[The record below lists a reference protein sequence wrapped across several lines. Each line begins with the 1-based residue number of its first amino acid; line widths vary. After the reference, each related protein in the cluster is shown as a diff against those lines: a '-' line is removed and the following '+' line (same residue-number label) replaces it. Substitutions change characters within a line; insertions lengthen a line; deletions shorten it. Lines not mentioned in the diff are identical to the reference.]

1 MSGFKRLSLTSCAIL
16 LSLSTVAYAED
27 IESGYTLTRVD
38 EKGEN
43 TITKFEWNSETNK
56 MEPVYYRVDLA
67 QTEYGSGEGVK
78 YFGWSTNSQ
87 GQREFKELP
96 SPSPDMTTITS
107 RYDNT
112 DLHERINTDQQ
123 GADVTGNFIGNSAY
137 AGGAIDNDGT
147 IGDITGDFVGNSARA
162 GGAIYNY
169 KGAIGDITGDFVGNY
184 ARAGGAID
192 NDGTIGDITGDFV
205 GNYAKSEGE
214 TSSAAGGAIY
224 NYGGTIGS
232 ITGNFVGNYITS
244 EGDKSEVRG
253 GAIYNIFDAGKIGDI
268 TGNFIGNYAKSNG
281 ELAGGGAISNR
292 GNIDNIIGDF
302 IGNKVFAVKDAFG
315 GAIYNHGGYLL
326 YGTIASITGDF
337 IGNEVSAGNNASGGA
352 INNFDDIGDIT
363 GDFIGNEVSA
373 GNNAYGG
380 AIGNGDG
387 EQYYGGGNI
396 GNITGD
402 FIGNYAKAAA
412 ENSKEGEASASGG
425 AIYNDEYG
433 TIGNITGD
441 FIGNYVIAEG
451 ETSIASGGAIF
462 NGQYRYEGTI
472 GDITGDFV
480 GNYAKSEGETSSAA
494 GGAIYNYKGAIGD
507 ITGDFVGNY
516 AKSSGGKRTTAA
528 GGAIAND
535 GTIGDITGDFIGNY
549 AAGEYAYGGAIY
561 NYGTIGQ
568 TTPDGNIMPDSGIV
582 NSSFIN
588 NYASANGENGFAMG
602 GAIMTFTDLNIVAKD
617 GYTSVFS
624 GNYTEV
630 NGERDDNA
638 IYAGYGSTINFEMK
652 NGGKFVMADNI
663 RGEAAPQPAS
673 LDRSLA
679 PASYKVNITGDHIDN
694 TTFYMLN
701 DMYDANL
708 SVGQTTLNTINDSV
722 HTYGL
727 NTFTLTNDIKLAVD
741 VDLANSEMD
750 KYTANNYGQH
760 QGNLTVSG
768 MNLISDSTGEHTEI
782 LFAEQGLK
790 DNVLNGTGELPDK
803 YQTAYTPI
811 YKYNVSYDNRA
822 DGGYFLFDRGGM
834 NGNSSESFNPSVL
847 STPVSNQA
855 GSQAVINETVRFA
868 FQHMDLF
875 SQLPFHQRMAII
887 NNNRYAGVNNGVNN
901 GVNAI
906 SASRYDVRTDKPQYN
921 SEFEMIN
928 KGFWVKP
935 FTSFETI
942 NLNNGPD
949 VDAITYG
956 TLVGFDSNFKELK
969 RGWYNVQ
976 SIYGGYNGSQL
987 SYDGVDTTLNGG
999 VLGLTETFYKG
1010 NFFTAL
1016 TATAGANVGSSKTM
1030 YGNEDFTALL
1040 AGIGSKSGYN
1050 FEFKNGKYILQPI
1063 LFMNYSFVNTFDY
1076 TNAAGVK
1083 IDSDPLHTFQINPQL
1098 KFISNLKNGWQPYA
1112 SVGMVWNVLNSSKVR
1127 ANDVILPKMS
1137 VDPYVEYGVGL
1148 QRNWKDRFTGFAQA
1162 MVRNGGRNGVALT
1175 FGFRWAI
1182 GKGDDL

>member
-1 MSGFKRLSLTSCAIL
+1 MSGFKRLSLAACAVL
-16 LSLSTVAYAED
+16 LSLSSTAGAQD
-27 IESGYTLTRVD
+27 LSSGYTLTRVD

-43 TITKFEWNSETNK
+43 TITKFEWNAVENRLV
-56 MEPVYYRVDLA
+56 PVYYRVDLA
-67 QTEYGSGEGVK
+67 QKEYGSGKDVK
-78 YFGWSTNSQ
+78 YFEWSDDRIFEEVSAPTE
-87 GQREFKELP
+87 GK
-96 SPSPDMTTITS
+96 TTITA
-107 RYDNT
+107 RYDASN
-112 DLHERINTDQQ
+112 LHEPVVSDSYL
-123 GADVTGNFIGNSAY
+123 ADVTGDFVENSAGEEGAAIYNSGFIENITGNFVANKSQFSGGAIYNSGKISEISGNFIDNRAEDSYSAAGGAIFNTNPTPARASEGSEVEYSETSFNISGNFIGNSAVALSEAELPPKPLALY
-137 AGGAIDNDGT
+137 ALSTTGMGGAIANNAS
-147 IGDITGDFVGNSARA
+147 IGN
-162 GGAIYNY
+162 
-169 KGAIGDITGDFVGNY
+169 
-184 ARAGGAID
+184 
-192 NDGTIGDITGDFV
+192 
-205 GNYAKSEGE
+205 
-214 TSSAAGGAIY
+214 
-224 NYGGTIGS
+224 
-232 ITGNFVGNYITS
+232 
-244 EGDKSEVRG
+244 
-253 GAIYNIFDAGKIGDI
+253 I
-268 TGNFIGNYAKSNG
+268 TGNFIGNYASG
-281 ELAGGGAISNR
+281 EYAYGGAISN
-292 GNIDNIIGDF
+292 
-302 IGNKVFAVKDAFG
+302 
-315 GAIYNHGGYLL
+315 
-326 YGTIASITGDF
+326 
-337 IGNEVSAGNNASGGA
+337 
-352 INNFDDIGDIT
+352 
-363 GDFIGNEVSA
+363 
-373 GNNAYGG
+373 
-380 AIGNGDG
+380 DG
-387 EQYYGGGNI
+387 EI
-396 GNITGD
+396 
-402 FIGNYAKAAA
+402 
-412 ENSKEGEASASGG
+412 S
-425 AIYNDEYG
+425 
-433 TIGNITGD
+433 
-441 FIGNYVIAEG
+441 
-451 ETSIASGGAIF
+451 
-462 NGQYRYEGTI
+462 
-472 GDITGDFV
+472 
-480 GNYAKSEGETSSAA
+480 
-494 GGAIYNYKGAIGD
+494 
-507 ITGDFVGNY
+507 
-516 AKSSGGKRTTAA
+516 
-528 GGAIAND
+528 
-535 GTIGDITGDFIGNY
+535 DITGDFIGNY
-549 AAGEYAYGGAIY
+549 AAGSGEYAGAAGGAIA
-561 NYGTIGQ
+561 NSYGEIKNITGNFIGNNVQ
-568 TTPDGNIMPDSGIV
+568 SEGFAAGGAISNNDLIGEFDYDEEKIVSGTGIV
-582 NSSFIN
+582 NSSFYG
-588 NYASANGENGFAMG
+588 NYAKADGEYAMAGG

-663 RGEAAPQPAS
+663 RGEAEPQPVS
-673 LDRSLA
+673 LERITA
-679 PASYKVNITGDHIDN
+679 PESYKVNITGDNIDN
-694 TTFYMLN
+694 TAFYMLN
-701 DMYDANL
+701 DMYDADL
-708 SVGQTTLNTINDSV
+708 TVGQTTLNTVNESI
-722 HTYGL
+722 HTYDV
-727 NTFTLTNDIKLAVD
+727 NNFTLSNNTKMVVD
-741 VDLANSEMD
+741 VDLANETMD
-750 KYTANNYGQH
+750 RFTSNGYGEH
-760 QGNLTVSG
+760 NGDLIVSG
-768 MNLISDSTGEHTEI
+768 MNLLSDSKSDSAEI
-782 LFAEQGLK
+782 YFAEQGLK

-811 YKYNVSYDNRA
+811 YKYNVNYDNRA
-822 DGGYFLFDRGGM
+822 DGGYFVFNRGGL
-834 NGNSSESFNPSVL
+834 NSSDSFNPSVL
-847 STPVSNQA
+847 STPVANQA

-875 SQLPFHQRMAII
+875 SQLPFNQRMAII
-887 NNNRYAGVNNGVNN
+887 NNNRYA
-901 GVNAI
+901 I
-906 SASRYDVRTDKPQYN
+906 SEGTPKYTP
-921 SEFEMIN
+921 ELEMIN

-999 VLGLTETFYKG
+999 VLGITETFYKG

>member
-1 MSGFKRLSLTSCAIL
+1 MSGFKRLSLAACAIL
-16 LSLSTVAYAED
+16 LTLSSTAEAQD
-27 IESGYTLTRVD
+27 LSSGYTLTRVD

-43 TITKFEWNSETNK
+43 TITKFEWNSELNK
-56 MEPVYYRVDLA
+56 MVPVYYRVDLA
-67 QTEYGSGEGVK
+67 QKEYGSGKDVK
-78 YFGWSTNSQ
+78 YFEWSDDRIFEEVSAPTE
-87 GQREFKELP
+87 GK
-96 SPSPDMTTITS
+96 TTITAG
-107 RYDNT
+107 YDASN
-112 DLHERINTDQQ
+112 LHEPVVSNSYL
-123 GADVTGNFIGNSAY
+123 ADVTGDFVENSAGEEGAAIYNSGFIENITGNFVANKSQFSGGAIYNSGKISEISGNFIGNRVEDSYSAAGGAIFNTNPPPARASEGSEVEYSETSFNISGNFIGNSAVALSEAELPPKPLALYNLSTTTGMGGAIANGAYIGNITGSFIGNY
-137 AGGAIDNDGT
+137 ASGEYAEATGGAIDNY
-147 IGDITGDFVGNSARA
+147 S
-162 GGAIYNY
+162 
-169 KGAIGDITGDFVGNY
+169 
-184 ARAGGAID
+184 
-192 NDGTIGDITGDFV
+192 
-205 GNYAKSEGE
+205 GE
-214 TSSAAGGAIY
+214 IK
-224 NYGGTIGS
+224 N
-232 ITGNFVGNYITS
+232 
-244 EGDKSEVRG
+244 
-253 GAIYNIFDAGKIGDI
+253 I
-268 TGNFIGNYAKSNG
+268 TGNFIGNN
-281 ELAGGGAISNR
+281 
-292 GNIDNIIGDF
+292 
-302 IGNKVFAVKDAFG
+302 V
-315 GAIYNHGGYLL
+315 
-326 YGTIASITGDF
+326 
-337 IGNEVSAGNNASGGA
+337 
-352 INNFDDIGDIT
+352 
-363 GDFIGNEVSA
+363 
-373 GNNAYGG
+373 
-380 AIGNGDG
+380 
-387 EQYYGGGNI
+387 Q
-396 GNITGD
+396 
-402 FIGNYAKAAA
+402 
-412 ENSKEGEASASGG
+412 
-425 AIYNDEYG
+425 
-433 TIGNITGD
+433 
-441 FIGNYVIAEG
+441 
-451 ETSIASGGAIF
+451 
-462 NGQYRYEGTI
+462 
-472 GDITGDFV
+472 
-480 GNYAKSEGETSSAA
+480 SEGFAA
-494 GGAIYNYKGAIGD
+494 
-507 ITGDFVGNY
+507 
-516 AKSSGGKRTTAA
+516 
-528 GGAIAND
+528 
-535 GTIGDITGDFIGNY
+535 
-549 AAGEYAYGGAIY
+549 
-561 NYGTIGQ
+561 
-568 TTPDGNIMPDSGIV
+568 
-582 NSSFIN
+582 
-588 NYASANGENGFAMG
+588 G

-663 RGEAAPQPAS
+663 RGVTINPNAAS
-673 LDRSLA
+673 LQDRFLPSE
-679 PASYKVNITGDHIDN
+679 YNVNITGDNIDN

-701 DMYDANL
+701 DMYDADL
-708 SVGQTTLNTINDSV
+708 TVGQTTLNTVNDSI
-722 HTYGL
+722 HTYDV
-727 NTFTLTNDIKLAVD
+727 NNFTLSNNTKMVVD
-741 VDLANSEMD
+741 VDLANETMD
-750 KYTANNYGQH
+750 RFTSNGYGEH
-760 QGNLTVSG
+760 NGDLIVSG
-768 MNLISDSTGEHTEI
+768 MNLLSDSKSDSAEI
-782 LFAEQGLK
+782 YFAEQGLK

-811 YKYNVSYDNRA
+811 YKYNVNYDNRD
-822 DGGYFLFDRGGM
+822 DGGYFVFNRGGQ
-834 NGNSSESFNPSVL
+834 NSSDSFNPSVL
-847 STPVSNQA
+847 STPVANQA

-875 SQLPFHQRMAII
+875 SQLPFNQRMAII
-887 NNNRYAGVNNGVNN
+887 NNNRYAGVNNGVN
-901 GVNAI
+901 AI
-906 SASRYDVRTDKPQYN
+906 SASRYDVRTDTPQYN

-1040 AGIGSKSGYN
+1040 AGIGSKSGYT

-1098 KFISNLKNGWQPYA
+1098 KFVTNLKNGWQPYA

>member
-1 MSGFKRLSLTSCAIL
+1 MQGSDKKSVKTPSIIVGGGAKTLSMSGFKRLSLAACAIL
-16 LSLSTVAYAED
+16 LTLSSTAEAQD
-27 IESGYTLTRVD
+27 LSSGYTLTRVD

-43 TITKFEWNSETNK
+43 TITKFEWNSELNK
-56 MEPVYYRVDLA
+56 MVPVYYRVDLV
-67 QTEYGSGEGVK
+67 QKEYGSGKDVK
-78 YFGWSTNSQ
+78 YFEWSDDRIFEEISVPTE
-87 GQREFKELP
+87 GK
-96 SPSPDMTTITS
+96 TTITAG
-107 RYDNT
+107 YDASNLQEPLVGSSYIE
-112 DLHERINTDQQ
+112 DVNGDFVENDDVMG
-123 GADVTGNFIGNSAY
+123 GAIYNIDFIKNIKGNFIANSASLGGAIFNGGKFSEISGNFIGNSARD
-137 AGGAIDNDGT
+137 AHN
-147 IGDITGDFVGNSARA
+147 
-162 GGAIYNY
+162 
-169 KGAIGDITGDFVGNY
+169 
-184 ARAGGAID
+184 
-192 NDGTIGDITGDFV
+192 
-205 GNYAKSEGE
+205 
-214 TSSAAGGAIY
+214 AAGGAIY
-224 NYGGTIGS
+224 NRVTPNPESVLESSEAEYSEAAFNIS
-232 ITGNFVGNYITS
+232 GNFIGNSAVALSGADPVSLALYALSTT
-244 EGDKSEVRG
+244 GMG
-253 GAIYNIFDAGKIGDI
+253 GAIANNASIGNI
-268 TGNFIGNYAKSNG
+268 TGNFIGNYASG
-281 ELAGGGAISNR
+281 EYAYGGAISNR
-292 GNIDNIIGDF
+292 GNIDNI
-302 IGNKVFAVKDAFG
+302 
-315 GAIYNHGGYLL
+315 
-326 YGTIASITGDF
+326 
-337 IGNEVSAGNNASGGA
+337 
-352 INNFDDIGDIT
+352 
-363 GDFIGNEVSA
+363 
-373 GNNAYGG
+373 
-380 AIGNGDG
+380 
-387 EQYYGGGNI
+387 
-396 GNITGD
+396 TGD
-402 FIGNYAKAAA
+402 FIGNYAVGSGEYA
-412 ENSKEGEASASGG
+412 E
-425 AIYNDEYG
+425 
-433 TIGNITGD
+433 
-441 FIGNYVIAEG
+441 
-451 ETSIASGGAIF
+451 
-462 NGQYRYEGTI
+462 
-472 GDITGDFV
+472 
-480 GNYAKSEGETSSAA
+480 
-494 GGAIYNYKGAIGD
+494 
-507 ITGDFVGNY
+507 
-516 AKSSGGKRTTAA
+516 AA
-528 GGAIAND
+528 GGAIANSY
-535 GTIGDITGDFIGNY
+535 GEIKNITGNFIGNNVQSEGL
-549 AAGEYAYGGAIY
+549 AVGGAISNEDLIGEWDY
-561 NYGTIGQ
+561 DEGKLVSGT
-568 TTPDGNIMPDSGIV
+568 GIV
-582 NSSFIN
+582 NSSFYG
-588 NYASANGENGFAMG
+588 NYAKADGENALAAG

-663 RGEAAPQPAS
+663 RGDAAPQDAS
-673 LDRSLA
+673 LERITVLE
-679 PASYKVNITGDHIDN
+679 SYKVNITGDNIDN
-694 TTFYMLN
+694 TAFYMLS
-701 DMYDANL
+701 DMYDADL
-708 SVGQTTLNTINDSV
+708 TVGQTTLNTVNDSI
-722 HTYGL
+722 HTYDV
-727 NTFTLTNDIKLAVD
+727 NNFTLSNNTKMVVD
-741 VDLANSEMD
+741 VDLANETMD
-750 KYTANNYGQH
+750 RFTSNGYGEH
-760 QGNLTVSG
+760 NGDLIVSG
-768 MNLISDSTGEHTEI
+768 MNLLSDSKSDSAEI
-782 LFAEQGLK
+782 YFAEQGLK

-811 YKYNVSYDNRA
+811 YKYNVNYDNRA
-822 DGGYFLFDRGGM
+822 DGGYFVFNRGGL
-834 NGNSSESFNPSVL
+834 NSSDSFNPSVL
-847 STPVSNQA
+847 STPVANQA

-875 SQLPFHQRMAII
+875 SQLPFNQRMAII
-887 NNNRYAGVNNGVNN
+887 NNNRYA
-901 GVNAI
+901 I
-906 SASRYDVRTDKPQYN
+906 SEGTPKYTP
-921 SEFEMIN
+921 ELEMIN

-999 VLGLTETFYKG
+999 VLGITETFYKG

>member
-1 MSGFKRLSLTSCAIL
+1 MQGSDKKSVKTPSIIVGGGAKTLSMSGFKRLSLAACAIL
-16 LSLSTVAYAED
+16 LTLSSTAEAQD
-27 IESGYTLTRVD
+27 LSSGYTLTRVD

-43 TITKFEWNSETNK
+43 TITKFEWNSELNK
-56 MEPVYYRVDLA
+56 MVPVYYRVDLV
-67 QTEYGSGEGVK
+67 QKEYGSGKDVK
-78 YFGWSTNSQ
+78 YFEWSDDRIFEEISVPTE
-87 GQREFKELP
+87 GK
-96 SPSPDMTTITS
+96 TTITAG
-107 RYDNT
+107 YDASNLQEPLVGSSYIE
-112 DLHERINTDQQ
+112 DVNGDFVENDDVMG
-123 GADVTGNFIGNSAY
+123 GAIYNIDFIKNIKGNFIANSASLGGAIFNGGKFSEISGNFIGNSARD
-137 AGGAIDNDGT
+137 AHN
-147 IGDITGDFVGNSARA
+147 
-162 GGAIYNY
+162 
-169 KGAIGDITGDFVGNY
+169 
-184 ARAGGAID
+184 
-192 NDGTIGDITGDFV
+192 
-205 GNYAKSEGE
+205 
-214 TSSAAGGAIY
+214 AAGGAIY
-224 NYGGTIGS
+224 NRVTPNPESVLESSEAEYSEAAFNIS
-232 ITGNFVGNYITS
+232 GNFIGNSAVALSGADPVSLALYALSTT
-244 EGDKSEVRG
+244 GMG
-253 GAIYNIFDAGKIGDI
+253 GAIANNASIGNI
-268 TGNFIGNYAKSNG
+268 TGNFIGNYASG
-281 ELAGGGAISNR
+281 EYAYGGAISNR
-292 GNIDNIIGDF
+292 GNIDNI
-302 IGNKVFAVKDAFG
+302 
-315 GAIYNHGGYLL
+315 
-326 YGTIASITGDF
+326 
-337 IGNEVSAGNNASGGA
+337 
-352 INNFDDIGDIT
+352 
-363 GDFIGNEVSA
+363 
-373 GNNAYGG
+373 
-380 AIGNGDG
+380 
-387 EQYYGGGNI
+387 
-396 GNITGD
+396 TGD
-402 FIGNYAKAAA
+402 FIGNYAVGSGEYA
-412 ENSKEGEASASGG
+412 E
-425 AIYNDEYG
+425 
-433 TIGNITGD
+433 
-441 FIGNYVIAEG
+441 
-451 ETSIASGGAIF
+451 
-462 NGQYRYEGTI
+462 
-472 GDITGDFV
+472 
-480 GNYAKSEGETSSAA
+480 
-494 GGAIYNYKGAIGD
+494 
-507 ITGDFVGNY
+507 
-516 AKSSGGKRTTAA
+516 AA
-528 GGAIAND
+528 GGAIANSY
-535 GTIGDITGDFIGNY
+535 GEIKNITGNFIGNNVQSEGL
-549 AAGEYAYGGAIY
+549 AVGGAISNEDLIGEWY
-561 NYGTIGQ
+561 YDEGKLVSGT
-568 TTPDGNIMPDSGIV
+568 GIV
-582 NSSFIN
+582 NSSFYG
-588 NYASANGENGFAMG
+588 NYAKADGENALAAG

-663 RGEAAPQPAS
+663 RGDAAPQDAS
-673 LDRSLA
+673 LERITVLE
-679 PASYKVNITGDHIDN
+679 SYKVNITGDNIDN
-694 TTFYMLN
+694 TAFYMLN
-701 DMYDANL
+701 DMYDADL
-708 SVGQTTLNTINDSV
+708 TVGQTTLNTVNDSI
-722 HTYGL
+722 HTYDV
-727 NTFTLTNDIKLAVD
+727 NNFTLSNNTKMVVD
-741 VDLANSEMD
+741 VDLANETMD
-750 KYTANNYGQH
+750 RFTSNGYGEH
-760 QGNLTVSG
+760 NGDLIVSG
-768 MNLISDSTGEHTEI
+768 MNLLSDSKSDSAEI
-782 LFAEQGLK
+782 YFAEQGLK

-811 YKYNVSYDNRA
+811 YKYNVNYDNRA
-822 DGGYFLFDRGGM
+822 DGGYFVFNRGGL
-834 NGNSSESFNPSVL
+834 NSSDSFNPSVL
-847 STPVSNQA
+847 STPVANQA

-875 SQLPFHQRMAII
+875 SQLPFNQRMAII
-887 NNNRYAGVNNGVNN
+887 NNNRYA
-901 GVNAI
+901 I
-906 SASRYDVRTDKPQYN
+906 SEGTPKYTP
-921 SEFEMIN
+921 ELEMIN

-999 VLGLTETFYKG
+999 VLGITETFYKG

>member
-1 MSGFKRLSLTSCAIL
+1 M
-16 LSLSTVAYAED
+16 
-27 IESGYTLTRVD
+27 ESAYTLTRVD
-38 EKGEN
+38 SKGEN
-43 TITKFEWNSETNK
+43 TITKFEWNSELNR

-67 QTEYGSGEGVK
+67 QKEYGSGSDVK
-78 YFGWSTNSQ
+78 YFEWADYGAFEEIFNPTE
-87 GQREFKELP
+87 GK
-96 SPSPDMTTITS
+96 TTITA
-107 RYDNT
+107 RYDASNLQEPLVGSSYIE
-112 DLHERINTDQQ
+112 DVNGDFVENDDVMG
-123 GADVTGNFIGNSAY
+123 GAIYNIDFIKNIKGNFIANSASLGGAIFNGGKFSEISGNFIGNSARD
-137 AGGAIDNDGT
+137 AHN
-147 IGDITGDFVGNSARA
+147 
-162 GGAIYNY
+162 
-169 KGAIGDITGDFVGNY
+169 
-184 ARAGGAID
+184 
-192 NDGTIGDITGDFV
+192 
-205 GNYAKSEGE
+205 
-214 TSSAAGGAIY
+214 AAGGAIY
-224 NYGGTIGS
+224 NRVTPNPESVLESSEAEYSEAAFNIS
-232 ITGNFVGNYITS
+232 GNFIGNSAVALS
-244 EGDKSEVRG
+244 EAELPPKPLALYALSTTGMG
-253 GAIYNIFDAGKIGDI
+253 GAIANNASIGNI
-268 TGNFIGNYAKSNG
+268 TGNFIGNYASG
-281 ELAGGGAISNR
+281 EYAYGGAISN
-292 GNIDNIIGDF
+292 
-302 IGNKVFAVKDAFG
+302 
-315 GAIYNHGGYLL
+315 
-326 YGTIASITGDF
+326 
-337 IGNEVSAGNNASGGA
+337 
-352 INNFDDIGDIT
+352 
-363 GDFIGNEVSA
+363 
-373 GNNAYGG
+373 
-380 AIGNGDG
+380 DG
-387 EQYYGGGNI
+387 EI
-396 GNITGD
+396 
-402 FIGNYAKAAA
+402 
-412 ENSKEGEASASGG
+412 S
-425 AIYNDEYG
+425 
-433 TIGNITGD
+433 
-441 FIGNYVIAEG
+441 
-451 ETSIASGGAIF
+451 
-462 NGQYRYEGTI
+462 
-472 GDITGDFV
+472 
-480 GNYAKSEGETSSAA
+480 
-494 GGAIYNYKGAIGD
+494 
-507 ITGDFVGNY
+507 
-516 AKSSGGKRTTAA
+516 
-528 GGAIAND
+528 
-535 GTIGDITGDFIGNY
+535 DITGDFIGNY
-549 AAGEYAYGGAIY
+549 AAGSGEYAGAAGGAIA
-561 NYGTIGQ
+561 NSYGEIKNITGNFIGNNVQ
-568 TTPDGNIMPDSGIV
+568 SEGFAAGGAISNNDLIGEFDYDEEKIVSGTGIV
-582 NSSFIN
+582 NSSFYG
-588 NYASANGENGFAMG
+588 NYAKADGEYAMAGG

-663 RGEAAPQPAS
+663 RGEAEPQPVS
-673 LDRSLA
+673 LERITA
-679 PASYKVNITGDHIDN
+679 PESYKVNITGDNIDN
-694 TTFYMLN
+694 TAFYMLN
-701 DMYDANL
+701 DMYDADL
-708 SVGQTTLNTINDSV
+708 TVGQTTLNTVNDSI
-722 HTYGL
+722 HTYDV
-727 NTFTLTNDIKLAVD
+727 NNFTLSNNTKMVVD
-741 VDLANSEMD
+741 VDLANETMD
-750 KYTANNYGQH
+750 RFTSNGYGEH
-760 QGNLTVSG
+760 NGDLIVSG
-768 MNLISDSTGEHTEI
+768 MNLLSDSKSDSAEI
-782 LFAEQGLK
+782 FFAEEGLK

-811 YKYNVSYDNRA
+811 YKYNVNYDNRA
-822 DGGYFLFDRGGM
+822 DGGYFVFNRGGL
-834 NGNSSESFNPSVL
+834 NSSDSFNPSVL
-847 STPVSNQA
+847 STPVANQA

-875 SQLPFHQRMAII
+875 SQLPFNQRMAII
-887 NNNRYAGVNNGVNN
+887 NNNRYA
-901 GVNAI
+901 I
-906 SASRYDVRTDKPQYN
+906 SEGTPKYTP
-921 SEFEMIN
+921 ELEMIN

-999 VLGLTETFYKG
+999 VLGITETFYKG

>member
-1 MSGFKRLSLTSCAIL
+1 MQGSDKKSVKTPSIIVGGGGAKTLSMSGFKRLSLAACAIL
-16 LSLSTVAYAED
+16 LTLSSTAEAQD
-27 IESGYTLTRVD
+27 LSSGYTLTRVD

-43 TITKFEWNSETNK
+43 TITKFEWNSELNK
-56 MEPVYYRVDLA
+56 MVPVYYRVDLV
-67 QTEYGSGEGVK
+67 QKEYGSGKDVK
-78 YFGWSTNSQ
+78 YFEWSDDRIFEEISVPTE
-87 GQREFKELP
+87 GK
-96 SPSPDMTTITS
+96 TTITAG
-107 RYDNT
+107 YDASNLQEPLVGSSYIE
-112 DLHERINTDQQ
+112 DVNGDFVENDDVMG
-123 GADVTGNFIGNSAY
+123 GAIYNIDFIKNIKGNFIANSASLGGAIFNGGKFSEISGNFIGNSARD
-137 AGGAIDNDGT
+137 AHN
-147 IGDITGDFVGNSARA
+147 
-162 GGAIYNY
+162 
-169 KGAIGDITGDFVGNY
+169 
-184 ARAGGAID
+184 
-192 NDGTIGDITGDFV
+192 
-205 GNYAKSEGE
+205 
-214 TSSAAGGAIY
+214 AAGGAIY
-224 NYGGTIGS
+224 NRVTPNPESVLESSEAEYSEAAFNIS
-232 ITGNFVGNYITS
+232 GNFIGNSAVALSGADPVSLALYALSTT
-244 EGDKSEVRG
+244 GMG
-253 GAIYNIFDAGKIGDI
+253 GAIANNASIGNI
-268 TGNFIGNYAKSNG
+268 TGNFIGNYASG
-281 ELAGGGAISNR
+281 EYAYGGAISNR
-292 GNIDNIIGDF
+292 GNIDNI
-302 IGNKVFAVKDAFG
+302 
-315 GAIYNHGGYLL
+315 
-326 YGTIASITGDF
+326 
-337 IGNEVSAGNNASGGA
+337 
-352 INNFDDIGDIT
+352 
-363 GDFIGNEVSA
+363 
-373 GNNAYGG
+373 
-380 AIGNGDG
+380 
-387 EQYYGGGNI
+387 
-396 GNITGD
+396 TGD
-402 FIGNYAKAAA
+402 FIGNYAVGSGEYA
-412 ENSKEGEASASGG
+412 E
-425 AIYNDEYG
+425 
-433 TIGNITGD
+433 
-441 FIGNYVIAEG
+441 
-451 ETSIASGGAIF
+451 
-462 NGQYRYEGTI
+462 
-472 GDITGDFV
+472 
-480 GNYAKSEGETSSAA
+480 
-494 GGAIYNYKGAIGD
+494 
-507 ITGDFVGNY
+507 
-516 AKSSGGKRTTAA
+516 AA
-528 GGAIAND
+528 GGAIANSY
-535 GTIGDITGDFIGNY
+535 GEIKNITGNFIGNNVQSEGL
-549 AAGEYAYGGAIY
+549 AVGGAISNEDLIGEWDY
-561 NYGTIGQ
+561 DEGKLVSGT
-568 TTPDGNIMPDSGIV
+568 GIV
-582 NSSFIN
+582 NSSFYG
-588 NYASANGENGFAMG
+588 NYAKADGENALAAG

-663 RGEAAPQPAS
+663 RGDAAPQDAS
-673 LDRSLA
+673 LERITVLE
-679 PASYKVNITGDHIDN
+679 SYKVNITGDNIDN
-694 TTFYMLN
+694 TAFYMLN
-701 DMYDANL
+701 DMYDADL
-708 SVGQTTLNTINDSV
+708 TVGQTTLNTVNDSI
-722 HTYGL
+722 HTYDV
-727 NTFTLTNDIKLAVD
+727 NNFTLSNNTKMVVD
-741 VDLANSEMD
+741 VDLANETMD
-750 KYTANNYGQH
+750 RFTSNGYGEH
-760 QGNLTVSG
+760 NGDLIVSG
-768 MNLISDSTGEHTEI
+768 MNLLSDSKSDSAEI
-782 LFAEQGLK
+782 YFAEQGLK

-811 YKYNVSYDNRA
+811 YKYNVNYDNRA
-822 DGGYFLFDRGGM
+822 DGGYFVFNRGGL
-834 NGNSSESFNPSVL
+834 NSSDSFNPSVL
-847 STPVSNQA
+847 STPVANQA

-875 SQLPFHQRMAII
+875 SQLPFNQRMAII
-887 NNNRYAGVNNGVNN
+887 NNNRYA
-901 GVNAI
+901 I
-906 SASRYDVRTDKPQYN
+906 SEGSPKYTP
-921 SEFEMIN
+921 ELEMIN

-999 VLGLTETFYKG
+999 VLGITETFYKG

>member
-1 MSGFKRLSLTSCAIL
+1 MSGFKRLSLAACAIL
-16 LSLSTVAYAED
+16 LTLSSTAEAQD
-27 IESGYTLTRVD
+27 LSSGYTLTRVD

-43 TITKFEWNSETNK
+43 TITKFEWNSELNK
-56 MEPVYYRVDLA
+56 MVPVYYRVDLA
-67 QTEYGSGEGVK
+67 QKEYGSGKDVK
-78 YFGWSTNSQ
+78 YFEWSDDRIFEEVSAPTE
-87 GQREFKELP
+87 GK
-96 SPSPDMTTITS
+96 TTITAG
-107 RYDNT
+107 YDASN
-112 DLHERINTDQQ
+112 LHEPVVSNSYL
-123 GADVTGNFIGNSAY
+123 ADVTGDFVENSAGEEGAAIYNSGFIENITGNFVANKSQFSGGAIYNSGKISEISGNFIGNRVEDSYSAAGGAIFNTNPPPARASEGSEVEYSETSFNISGNFIGNSAVALSEAELPPKPLALYNLSTTTGMGGAIVNGAYIGNITGSFIGNY
-137 AGGAIDNDGT
+137 ASGEYAEATGGAIDNY
-147 IGDITGDFVGNSARA
+147 S
-162 GGAIYNY
+162 
-169 KGAIGDITGDFVGNY
+169 
-184 ARAGGAID
+184 
-192 NDGTIGDITGDFV
+192 
-205 GNYAKSEGE
+205 GE
-214 TSSAAGGAIY
+214 IK
-224 NYGGTIGS
+224 N
-232 ITGNFVGNYITS
+232 
-244 EGDKSEVRG
+244 
-253 GAIYNIFDAGKIGDI
+253 I
-268 TGNFIGNYAKSNG
+268 TGNFIGNN
-281 ELAGGGAISNR
+281 
-292 GNIDNIIGDF
+292 
-302 IGNKVFAVKDAFG
+302 V
-315 GAIYNHGGYLL
+315 
-326 YGTIASITGDF
+326 
-337 IGNEVSAGNNASGGA
+337 
-352 INNFDDIGDIT
+352 
-363 GDFIGNEVSA
+363 
-373 GNNAYGG
+373 
-380 AIGNGDG
+380 
-387 EQYYGGGNI
+387 Q
-396 GNITGD
+396 
-402 FIGNYAKAAA
+402 
-412 ENSKEGEASASGG
+412 
-425 AIYNDEYG
+425 
-433 TIGNITGD
+433 
-441 FIGNYVIAEG
+441 
-451 ETSIASGGAIF
+451 
-462 NGQYRYEGTI
+462 
-472 GDITGDFV
+472 
-480 GNYAKSEGETSSAA
+480 SEGFAA
-494 GGAIYNYKGAIGD
+494 
-507 ITGDFVGNY
+507 
-516 AKSSGGKRTTAA
+516 
-528 GGAIAND
+528 
-535 GTIGDITGDFIGNY
+535 
-549 AAGEYAYGGAIY
+549 
-561 NYGTIGQ
+561 
-568 TTPDGNIMPDSGIV
+568 
-582 NSSFIN
+582 
-588 NYASANGENGFAMG
+588 G

-663 RGEAAPQPAS
+663 RGVTINPNAAS
-673 LDRSLA
+673 LQDRFLPSE
-679 PASYKVNITGDHIDN
+679 YNVNITGDNIDN

-701 DMYDANL
+701 DMYDADL
-708 SVGQTTLNTINDSV
+708 TVGQTTLNTVNDSI
-722 HTYGL
+722 HTYDV
-727 NTFTLTNDIKLAVD
+727 NNFTLSNNTKMVVD
-741 VDLANSEMD
+741 VDLANETMD
-750 KYTANNYGQH
+750 RFTSNGYGEH
-760 QGNLTVSG
+760 NGDLIVSG
-768 MNLISDSTGEHTEI
+768 MNLLSDSKSDSAEI
-782 LFAEQGLK
+782 YFAEQGLK

-811 YKYNVSYDNRA
+811 YKYNVNYDNRD
-822 DGGYFLFDRGGM
+822 DGGYFVFNRGGQ
-834 NGNSSESFNPSVL
+834 NSSDSFNPSVL
-847 STPVSNQA
+847 STPVANQA

-875 SQLPFHQRMAII
+875 SQLPFNQRMAII
-887 NNNRYAGVNNGVNN
+887 NNNRYAGVNNGVN
-901 GVNAI
+901 AI
-906 SASRYDVRTDKPQYN
+906 SASRYDVRTDTPQYN

-1040 AGIGSKSGYN
+1040 AGIGSKSGYT

-1098 KFISNLKNGWQPYA
+1098 KFVTNLKNGWQPYA

>member
-1 MSGFKRLSLTSCAIL
+1 MSGFKRLSLAACAIL
-16 LSLSTVAYAED
+16 LTLSSTAEAQD
-27 IESGYTLTRVD
+27 LSSGYTLTRVD

-43 TITKFEWNSETNK
+43 TITKFEWNSELNK
-56 MEPVYYRVDLA
+56 MVPVYYRVDLA
-67 QTEYGSGEGVK
+67 QKEYGSGSDVK
-78 YFGWSTNSQ
+78 YFEWADYGAFEEIFNPTE
-87 GQREFKELP
+87 GK
-96 SPSPDMTTITS
+96 TTITA
-107 RYDNT
+107 RYDASNLQEPLVGSSYIEDVNGDFVENDDVMGGAIYNIDFIKNIKGNFIANSASLGGAIFNGGKFSEISGNFIDNRAEDSYSAAGGAIFNT
-112 DLHERINTDQQ
+112 NPTPARASEGSEVEYSETSFNIS
-123 GADVTGNFIGNSAY
+123 GNFIGNSAVALSEAELPPKPLALY
-137 AGGAIDNDGT
+137 ALSTTGMGGAIANNAS
-147 IGDITGDFVGNSARA
+147 IGN
-162 GGAIYNY
+162 
-169 KGAIGDITGDFVGNY
+169 
-184 ARAGGAID
+184 
-192 NDGTIGDITGDFV
+192 
-205 GNYAKSEGE
+205 
-214 TSSAAGGAIY
+214 
-224 NYGGTIGS
+224 
-232 ITGNFVGNYITS
+232 
-244 EGDKSEVRG
+244 
-253 GAIYNIFDAGKIGDI
+253 I
-268 TGNFIGNYAKSNG
+268 TGNFIGNYASG
-281 ELAGGGAISNR
+281 EYAYGGAISN
-292 GNIDNIIGDF
+292 
-302 IGNKVFAVKDAFG
+302 
-315 GAIYNHGGYLL
+315 
-326 YGTIASITGDF
+326 S
-337 IGNEVSAGNNASGGA
+337 
-352 INNFDDIGDIT
+352 
-363 GDFIGNEVSA
+363 
-373 GNNAYGG
+373 
-380 AIGNGDG
+380 
-387 EQYYGGGNI
+387 
-396 GNITGD
+396 
-402 FIGNYAKAAA
+402 
-412 ENSKEGEASASGG
+412 
-425 AIYNDEYG
+425 
-433 TIGNITGD
+433 
-441 FIGNYVIAEG
+441 
-451 ETSIASGGAIF
+451 
-462 NGQYRYEGTI
+462 
-472 GDITGDFV
+472 
-480 GNYAKSEGETSSAA
+480 
-494 GGAIYNYKGAIGD
+494 
-507 ITGDFVGNY
+507 
-516 AKSSGGKRTTAA
+516 
-528 GGAIAND
+528 D

-549 AAGEYAYGGAIY
+549 AAGSGEYAEAYGGAIANAYGEIKNITGNFIGNNVQSEGFAVGGAIY
-561 NYGTIGQ
+561 NEDLIGEWDYDEEKLVSGT
-568 TTPDGNIMPDSGIV
+568 GIV
-582 NSSFIN
+582 NSSFYG
-588 NYASANGENGFAMG
+588 NYAKADGEYAFAAG
-602 GAIMTFTDLNIVAKD
+602 GAIMTLTDLNIVAKD

-663 RGEAAPQPAS
+663 RGEAEPQPAS
-673 LDRSLA
+673 LESIMA
-679 PASYKVNITGDHIDN
+679 PESYKVNITGDNIDN
-694 TTFYMLN
+694 TAFYMLN
-701 DMYDANL
+701 DMYDADL
-708 SVGQTTLNTINDSV
+708 TVGQTTLNTVNDSI
-722 HTYGL
+722 HTYDV
-727 NTFTLTNDIKLAVD
+727 NNFTLSNNTKMVVD
-741 VDLANSEMD
+741 VDLANETMD
-750 KYTANNYGQH
+750 RFTSNGYGEH
-760 QGNLTVSG
+760 NGDLIVSG
-768 MNLISDSTGEHTEI
+768 MNLLSDSKSDSAEI
-782 LFAEQGLK
+782 YFAEQGLK

-811 YKYNVSYDNRA
+811 YKYNVNYDNRA
-822 DGGYFLFDRGGM
+822 DGGYFVFNRGGQ
-834 NGNSSESFNPSVL
+834 NSSDSFNPSVL
-847 STPVSNQA
+847 STPVANQA

-875 SQLPFHQRMAII
+875 SQLPFNQRMAII
-887 NNNRYAGVNNGVNN
+887 NNNRYA
-901 GVNAI
+901 I
-906 SASRYDVRTDKPQYN
+906 SEGTPKYTP
-921 SEFEMIN
+921 ELEMIN

-942 NLNNGPD
+942 NLNHGPD

>member
-1 MSGFKRLSLTSCAIL
+1 MQGSDKKSVKTPSIIVGGGAKTLSMSGFKRLSLAACAIL
-16 LSLSTVAYAED
+16 LTLSSTAEAQD
-27 IESGYTLTRVD
+27 LSSGYTLTRVD

-43 TITKFEWNSETNK
+43 TITKFEWNSELNK
-56 MEPVYYRVDLA
+56 MVPVYYRVDLV
-67 QTEYGSGEGVK
+67 QKEYGSGKDVK
-78 YFGWSTNSQ
+78 YFEWSDDRIFEEISVPTE
-87 GQREFKELP
+87 GK
-96 SPSPDMTTITS
+96 TTIAAG
-107 RYDNT
+107 YDASNLQEPLVGSSYIE
-112 DLHERINTDQQ
+112 DVNGDFVENDDVMG
-123 GADVTGNFIGNSAY
+123 GAIYNIDFIKNIKGNFIANSASLGGAIFNGGKFSEISGNFIGNSARD
-137 AGGAIDNDGT
+137 AHN
-147 IGDITGDFVGNSARA
+147 
-162 GGAIYNY
+162 
-169 KGAIGDITGDFVGNY
+169 
-184 ARAGGAID
+184 
-192 NDGTIGDITGDFV
+192 
-205 GNYAKSEGE
+205 
-214 TSSAAGGAIY
+214 AAGGAIY
-224 NYGGTIGS
+224 NRVTPNPESVLESSEAEYSEAAFNIS
-232 ITGNFVGNYITS
+232 GNFIGNSAVALSGADPVSLALYALSTT
-244 EGDKSEVRG
+244 GMG
-253 GAIYNIFDAGKIGDI
+253 GAIANNASIGNI
-268 TGNFIGNYAKSNG
+268 TGNFIGNYASG
-281 ELAGGGAISNR
+281 EYAYGGAISNR
-292 GNIDNIIGDF
+292 GNIDNI
-302 IGNKVFAVKDAFG
+302 
-315 GAIYNHGGYLL
+315 
-326 YGTIASITGDF
+326 
-337 IGNEVSAGNNASGGA
+337 
-352 INNFDDIGDIT
+352 
-363 GDFIGNEVSA
+363 
-373 GNNAYGG
+373 
-380 AIGNGDG
+380 
-387 EQYYGGGNI
+387 
-396 GNITGD
+396 TGD
-402 FIGNYAKAAA
+402 FIGNYAVGSGEYA
-412 ENSKEGEASASGG
+412 E
-425 AIYNDEYG
+425 
-433 TIGNITGD
+433 
-441 FIGNYVIAEG
+441 
-451 ETSIASGGAIF
+451 
-462 NGQYRYEGTI
+462 
-472 GDITGDFV
+472 
-480 GNYAKSEGETSSAA
+480 
-494 GGAIYNYKGAIGD
+494 
-507 ITGDFVGNY
+507 
-516 AKSSGGKRTTAA
+516 AA
-528 GGAIAND
+528 GGAIANSY
-535 GTIGDITGDFIGNY
+535 GEIKNITGNFIGNNVQSEGL
-549 AAGEYAYGGAIY
+549 AVGGAISNEDLIGEWDY
-561 NYGTIGQ
+561 DEGKLVSGT
-568 TTPDGNIMPDSGIV
+568 GIV
-582 NSSFIN
+582 NSSFYG
-588 NYASANGENGFAMG
+588 NYAKADGENALAAG

-663 RGEAAPQPAS
+663 RGDAAPQDAS
-673 LDRSLA
+673 LERITVLE
-679 PASYKVNITGDHIDN
+679 SYKVNITGDNIDN
-694 TTFYMLN
+694 TAFYMLN
-701 DMYDANL
+701 DMYDADL
-708 SVGQTTLNTINDSV
+708 TVGQTTLNTVNDSI
-722 HTYGL
+722 HTYDV
-727 NTFTLTNDIKLAVD
+727 NNFTLSNNTKMVVD
-741 VDLANSEMD
+741 VDLANETMD
-750 KYTANNYGQH
+750 RFTSNGYGEH
-760 QGNLTVSG
+760 NGDLIVSG
-768 MNLISDSTGEHTEI
+768 MNLLSDSKSDSAEI
-782 LFAEQGLK
+782 YFAEQGLK

-811 YKYNVSYDNRA
+811 YKYNVNYDNRA
-822 DGGYFLFDRGGM
+822 DGGYFVFNRGGL
-834 NGNSSESFNPSVL
+834 NSSDSFNPSVL
-847 STPVSNQA
+847 STPVANQA

-875 SQLPFHQRMAII
+875 SQLPFNQRMAII
-887 NNNRYAGVNNGVNN
+887 NNNRYA
-901 GVNAI
+901 I
-906 SASRYDVRTDKPQYN
+906 SEGSPKYTP
-921 SEFEMIN
+921 ELEMIN

-999 VLGLTETFYKG
+999 VLGITETFYKG

>member
-1 MSGFKRLSLTSCAIL
+1 MSGFERLSLTSCAIL

-27 IESGYTLTRVD
+27 IEPAYTLTRVD
-38 EKGEN
+38 SKGEN
-43 TITKFEWNSETNK
+43 TITKFEWNSELNK
-56 MEPVYYRVDLA
+56 MVPIYYRVDLN
-67 QTEYGSGEGVK
+67 QTEYGSGDGVK
-78 YFGWSTNSQ
+78 YFKWDKTDKLKLVETTNSA
-87 GQREFKELP
+87 EAEITAKY
-96 SPSPDMTTITS
+96 DTTKLQN
-107 RYDNT
+107 RLKNT
-112 DLHERINTDQQ
+112 TD
-123 GADVTGNFIGNSAY
+123 NSATNIE
-137 AGGAIDNDGT
+137 GGSFVNQTTGST
-147 IGDITGDFVGNSARA
+147 SGDQC
-162 GGAIYNY
+162 GGAIYN
-169 KGAIGDITGDFVGNY
+169 KGSSAKLGDINADFVGNY
-184 ARAGGAID
+184 ASGEYDEGGAIW
-192 NDGTIGDITGDFV
+192 NGGEIG
-205 GNYAKSEGE
+205 A
-214 TSSAAGGAIY
+214 
-224 NYGGTIGS
+224 
-232 ITGNFVGNYITS
+232 
-244 EGDKSEVRG
+244 
-253 GAIYNIFDAGKIGDI
+253 
-268 TGNFIGNYAKSNG
+268 
-281 ELAGGGAISNR
+281 
-292 GNIDNIIGDF
+292 
-302 IGNKVFAVKDAFG
+302 
-315 GAIYNHGGYLL
+315 
-326 YGTIASITGDF
+326 ITGDF
-337 IGNEVSAGNNASGGA
+337 IGNYAVNRLDAKGGA
-352 INNFDDIGDIT
+352 IYNSVGTIGDIT
-363 GDFIGNEVSA
+363 GDFIGNYAAA
-373 GNNAYGG
+373 GDSDALGG
-380 AIGNGDG
+380 AIWNGG
-387 EQYYGGGNI
+387 EI
-396 GNITGD
+396 SAITGD
-402 FIGNYAKAAA
+402 FIGNYAAA
-412 ENSKEGEASASGG
+412 G
-425 AIYNDEYG
+425 NDE
-433 TIGNITGD
+433 
-441 FIGNYVIAEG
+441 AE
-451 ETSIASGGAIF
+451 
-462 NGQYRYEGTI
+462 
-472 GDITGDFV
+472 
-480 GNYAKSEGETSSAA
+480 
-494 GGAIYNYKGAIGD
+494 GGAIYNY
-507 ITGDFVGNY
+507 
-516 AKSSGGKRTTAA
+516 R
-528 GGAIAND
+528 

-549 AAGEYAYGGAIY
+549 AAGEYAVGGAIANY
-561 NYGTIGQ
+561 RGTIGAITGDFIGNYAAGEYAAGGAISNEYGTIGDITGDFIGNYASGESAVGGAIANYRGTIGDITGDFIGNYAAGESAEAVGGAIANSYGEIKNITGNFIGNNVQSEEVAAGGAICNEYGIIGQ

-588 NYASANGENGFAMG
+588 NYASANGENGLAMG
-602 GAIMTFTDLNIVAKD
+602 GAILTASDLNIVAKD

-624 GNYTEV
+624 GNYTEA
-630 NGERDDNA
+630 NGVKDDNA
-638 IYAGYGSTINFEMK
+638 ITIVVEDPQQLGTLNFEMK

-663 RGEAAPQPAS
+663 RGVTINPNAASPQ
-673 LDRSLA
+673 DRFLPSE
-679 PASYKVNITGDHIDN
+679 YNVNITGDNIDN

-750 KYTANNYGQH
+750 RYTANNYGQH

-906 SASRYDVRTDKPQYN
+906 SASRYDVRTDTPQYN

>member
-1 MSGFKRLSLTSCAIL
+1 MSGFKRLSLAACAIL
-16 LSLSTVAYAED
+16 LTLSSTAEAQD
-27 IESGYTLTRVD
+27 LSSGYTLTRVD

-43 TITKFEWNSETNK
+43 TITKFEWNSELNK
-56 MEPVYYRVDLA
+56 MVPVYYRVDLA
-67 QTEYGSGEGVK
+67 QKEYGSGKDVK
-78 YFGWSTNSQ
+78 YFEWSDDRIFEEVSAPTE
-87 GQREFKELP
+87 GK
-96 SPSPDMTTITS
+96 TTITAG
-107 RYDNT
+107 YDASN
-112 DLHERINTDQQ
+112 LHEPVVSNSYL
-123 GADVTGNFIGNSAY
+123 ADVTGDFVENSAGEEGAAIYNSGFIENITGNFVANKSQFSGGAIYNSGKISEISGNFIGNRVEDSYSAAGGAIFNTNPPPARASEGSEVEYSETSFNISGNFIGNSAVALSEAELPPKPLALYNLSTTTGMGGAIVNGAYIGNITGSFIGNY
-137 AGGAIDNDGT
+137 ASGEYAEATGGAIDNY
-147 IGDITGDFVGNSARA
+147 S
-162 GGAIYNY
+162 
-169 KGAIGDITGDFVGNY
+169 
-184 ARAGGAID
+184 
-192 NDGTIGDITGDFV
+192 
-205 GNYAKSEGE
+205 GE
-214 TSSAAGGAIY
+214 IK
-224 NYGGTIGS
+224 N
-232 ITGNFVGNYITS
+232 
-244 EGDKSEVRG
+244 
-253 GAIYNIFDAGKIGDI
+253 I
-268 TGNFIGNYAKSNG
+268 TGNFIGNN
-281 ELAGGGAISNR
+281 
-292 GNIDNIIGDF
+292 
-302 IGNKVFAVKDAFG
+302 V
-315 GAIYNHGGYLL
+315 
-326 YGTIASITGDF
+326 
-337 IGNEVSAGNNASGGA
+337 
-352 INNFDDIGDIT
+352 
-363 GDFIGNEVSA
+363 
-373 GNNAYGG
+373 
-380 AIGNGDG
+380 
-387 EQYYGGGNI
+387 Q
-396 GNITGD
+396 
-402 FIGNYAKAAA
+402 
-412 ENSKEGEASASGG
+412 
-425 AIYNDEYG
+425 
-433 TIGNITGD
+433 
-441 FIGNYVIAEG
+441 
-451 ETSIASGGAIF
+451 
-462 NGQYRYEGTI
+462 
-472 GDITGDFV
+472 
-480 GNYAKSEGETSSAA
+480 SEGFAA
-494 GGAIYNYKGAIGD
+494 
-507 ITGDFVGNY
+507 
-516 AKSSGGKRTTAA
+516 
-528 GGAIAND
+528 
-535 GTIGDITGDFIGNY
+535 
-549 AAGEYAYGGAIY
+549 
-561 NYGTIGQ
+561 
-568 TTPDGNIMPDSGIV
+568 
-582 NSSFIN
+582 
-588 NYASANGENGFAMG
+588 G

-663 RGEAAPQPAS
+663 RGVTINPNAAS
-673 LDRSLA
+673 LQDRFLPSE
-679 PASYKVNITGDHIDN
+679 YNVNITGDNIDN

-701 DMYDANL
+701 DMYDADL
-708 SVGQTTLNTINDSV
+708 TVGQTTLNTVNDSI
-722 HTYGL
+722 HTYDV
-727 NTFTLTNDIKLAVD
+727 NNFTLSNNTKMVVD
-741 VDLANSEMD
+741 VDLANETMD
-750 KYTANNYGQH
+750 RFTSNGYGEH
-760 QGNLTVSG
+760 NGDLIVSG
-768 MNLISDSTGEHTEI
+768 MNLLSDSKSDSAEI
-782 LFAEQGLK
+782 YFAEQGLK

-811 YKYNVSYDNRA
+811 YKYNVNYDNRD
-822 DGGYFLFDRGGM
+822 DGGYFVFNRGGQ
-834 NGNSSESFNPSVL
+834 NSSDSFNPSVL
-847 STPVSNQA
+847 STPVANQA

-875 SQLPFHQRMAII
+875 SQLPFNQRMAII
-887 NNNRYAGVNNGVNN
+887 NNNRYAGVNNGVN
-901 GVNAI
+901 AI
-906 SASRYDVRTDKPQYN
+906 SASRYDVRTDTPQYN

-942 NLNNGPD
+942 NLNHGPD

-1040 AGIGSKSGYN
+1040 AGIGSKSGYT

-1098 KFISNLKNGWQPYA
+1098 KFVTNLKNGWQPYA

>member
-1 MSGFKRLSLTSCAIL
+1 MSGFKRLSLAACAVL
-16 LSLSTVAYAED
+16 LSLSSTAGAQD
-27 IESGYTLTRVD
+27 LSSGYTLTRVD

-43 TITKFEWNSETNK
+43 TITKFEWNAVENRLV
-56 MEPVYYRVDLA
+56 PVYYRVDLA
-67 QTEYGSGEGVK
+67 QKEYGSGKDVK
-78 YFGWSTNSQ
+78 YFEWSDDRIFEEVSAPTE
-87 GQREFKELP
+87 GK
-96 SPSPDMTTITS
+96 TTITA
-107 RYDNT
+107 RYDASN
-112 DLHERINTDQQ
+112 LHEPVVSDSYL
-123 GADVTGNFIGNSAY
+123 ADVTGDFVENSAGEEGAAIYNSGFIENITGNFVANKSQFSGGAIYNSGKISEISGNFIDNRAEDSYSAAGGAIFNTNPTPARASEGSEVEYSETSFNISGNFIGNSAVALSEAELPPKPLALY
-137 AGGAIDNDGT
+137 ALSTTGMGGAIANNAS
-147 IGDITGDFVGNSARA
+147 IGN
-162 GGAIYNY
+162 
-169 KGAIGDITGDFVGNY
+169 
-184 ARAGGAID
+184 
-192 NDGTIGDITGDFV
+192 
-205 GNYAKSEGE
+205 
-214 TSSAAGGAIY
+214 
-224 NYGGTIGS
+224 
-232 ITGNFVGNYITS
+232 
-244 EGDKSEVRG
+244 
-253 GAIYNIFDAGKIGDI
+253 I
-268 TGNFIGNYAKSNG
+268 TGNFIGNYASG
-281 ELAGGGAISNR
+281 EYAYGGAISNR
-292 GNIDNIIGDF
+292 GNIDNI
-302 IGNKVFAVKDAFG
+302 
-315 GAIYNHGGYLL
+315 
-326 YGTIASITGDF
+326 
-337 IGNEVSAGNNASGGA
+337 
-352 INNFDDIGDIT
+352 
-363 GDFIGNEVSA
+363 
-373 GNNAYGG
+373 
-380 AIGNGDG
+380 
-387 EQYYGGGNI
+387 
-396 GNITGD
+396 TGD
-402 FIGNYAKAAA
+402 FIGNYAVGSGEYA
-412 ENSKEGEASASGG
+412 E
-425 AIYNDEYG
+425 
-433 TIGNITGD
+433 
-441 FIGNYVIAEG
+441 
-451 ETSIASGGAIF
+451 
-462 NGQYRYEGTI
+462 
-472 GDITGDFV
+472 
-480 GNYAKSEGETSSAA
+480 
-494 GGAIYNYKGAIGD
+494 
-507 ITGDFVGNY
+507 
-516 AKSSGGKRTTAA
+516 AA
-528 GGAIAND
+528 GGAIANSY
-535 GTIGDITGDFIGNY
+535 GEIKNITGNFIGNNVQSEGL
-549 AAGEYAYGGAIY
+549 AVGGAISNEDLIGEWY
-561 NYGTIGQ
+561 YDEGKLVSGT
-568 TTPDGNIMPDSGIV
+568 GIV
-582 NSSFIN
+582 NSSFYG
-588 NYASANGENGFAMG
+588 NYAKADGENALAAG

-663 RGEAAPQPAS
+663 RGDAAPQDAS
-673 LDRSLA
+673 LERITVLE
-679 PASYKVNITGDHIDN
+679 SYKVNITGDNIDN
-694 TTFYMLN
+694 TAFYMLN
-701 DMYDANL
+701 DMYDADL
-708 SVGQTTLNTINDSV
+708 TVGQTTLNTVNDSI
-722 HTYGL
+722 HTYDV
-727 NTFTLTNDIKLAVD
+727 NNFTLSNNTKMVVD
-741 VDLANSEMD
+741 VDLANETMD
-750 KYTANNYGQH
+750 RFTSNGYGEH
-760 QGNLTVSG
+760 NGDLIVSG
-768 MNLISDSTGEHTEI
+768 MNLLSDSKSDSAEI
-782 LFAEQGLK
+782 YFAEQGLK

-811 YKYNVSYDNRA
+811 YKYNVNYDNRA
-822 DGGYFLFDRGGM
+822 DGGYFVFNRGGL
-834 NGNSSESFNPSVL
+834 NSSDSFNPSVL
-847 STPVSNQA
+847 STPVANQA

-875 SQLPFHQRMAII
+875 SQLPFNQRMAII
-887 NNNRYAGVNNGVNN
+887 NNNRYA
-901 GVNAI
+901 I
-906 SASRYDVRTDKPQYN
+906 SEGTPKYTP
-921 SEFEMIN
+921 ELEMIN

-969 RGWYNVQ
+969 HGWYNVQ

>member
-1 MSGFKRLSLTSCAIL
+1 MSGFKRLSLAACAIL
-16 LSLSTVAYAED
+16 LTLSSTAEAQD
-27 IESGYTLTRVD
+27 LSSGYTLTRVD

-43 TITKFEWNSETNK
+43 TITKFEWNSELNK
-56 MEPVYYRVDLA
+56 MVPVYYRVDLA
-67 QTEYGSGEGVK
+67 QKEYGSGKDVK
-78 YFGWSTNSQ
+78 YFEWADYGAFEEIFNPTE
-87 GQREFKELP
+87 GK
-96 SPSPDMTTITS
+96 TTITAG
-107 RYDNT
+107 YDASN
-112 DLHERINTDQQ
+112 LHEPVVSNSYL
-123 GADVTGNFIGNSAY
+123 ADVTGDFVENSAGEEGAAIYNSGFIENITGNFVANKSQFSGGAIYNSGKISEISGNFIGNRVEDSYSAAGGAIFNTNPPPARASEGSEVEYSETSFNISGNFIGNSAVALSGADPVSLALY
-137 AGGAIDNDGT
+137 ALSTTGMGGAIANNAS
-147 IGDITGDFVGNSARA
+147 IGN
-162 GGAIYNY
+162 
-169 KGAIGDITGDFVGNY
+169 
-184 ARAGGAID
+184 
-192 NDGTIGDITGDFV
+192 
-205 GNYAKSEGE
+205 
-214 TSSAAGGAIY
+214 
-224 NYGGTIGS
+224 
-232 ITGNFVGNYITS
+232 
-244 EGDKSEVRG
+244 
-253 GAIYNIFDAGKIGDI
+253 I
-268 TGNFIGNYAKSNG
+268 TGNFIGNYASG
-281 ELAGGGAISNR
+281 EYAYGGAISNR
-292 GNIDNIIGDF
+292 GNIDNI
-302 IGNKVFAVKDAFG
+302 
-315 GAIYNHGGYLL
+315 
-326 YGTIASITGDF
+326 
-337 IGNEVSAGNNASGGA
+337 
-352 INNFDDIGDIT
+352 
-363 GDFIGNEVSA
+363 
-373 GNNAYGG
+373 
-380 AIGNGDG
+380 
-387 EQYYGGGNI
+387 
-396 GNITGD
+396 TGD
-402 FIGNYAKAAA
+402 FIGNYAVGSGEYA
-412 ENSKEGEASASGG
+412 E
-425 AIYNDEYG
+425 
-433 TIGNITGD
+433 
-441 FIGNYVIAEG
+441 
-451 ETSIASGGAIF
+451 
-462 NGQYRYEGTI
+462 
-472 GDITGDFV
+472 
-480 GNYAKSEGETSSAA
+480 
-494 GGAIYNYKGAIGD
+494 
-507 ITGDFVGNY
+507 
-516 AKSSGGKRTTAA
+516 AA
-528 GGAIAND
+528 GGAIANSY
-535 GTIGDITGDFIGNY
+535 GEIKNITGNFIGNNVQSEGL
-549 AAGEYAYGGAIY
+549 AVGGAISNEDLIGEWDY
-561 NYGTIGQ
+561 DEGKLVSGT
-568 TTPDGNIMPDSGIV
+568 GIV
-582 NSSFIN
+582 NSSFYG
-588 NYASANGENGFAMG
+588 NYAKADGENALAAG

-663 RGEAAPQPAS
+663 RGDAAPQDAS
-673 LDRSLA
+673 LERITVLE
-679 PASYKVNITGDHIDN
+679 SYKVNITGDNIDN
-694 TTFYMLN
+694 TAFYMLS
-701 DMYDANL
+701 DMYDADL
-708 SVGQTTLNTINDSV
+708 TVGQTTLNTVNDSI
-722 HTYGL
+722 HTYDV
-727 NTFTLTNDIKLAVD
+727 NNFTLSNNTKMVVD
-741 VDLANSEMD
+741 VDLANETMD
-750 KYTANNYGQH
+750 RFTSNGYGEH
-760 QGNLTVSG
+760 NGDLIVSG
-768 MNLISDSTGEHTEI
+768 MNLLSDSKSDSAEI
-782 LFAEQGLK
+782 YFAEQGLK

-811 YKYNVSYDNRA
+811 YKYNVNYDNRA
-822 DGGYFLFDRGGM
+822 DGGYFVFNRGGL
-834 NGNSSESFNPSVL
+834 NSSDSFNPSVL
-847 STPVSNQA
+847 STPVANQA

-875 SQLPFHQRMAII
+875 SQLPFNQRMAII
-887 NNNRYAGVNNGVNN
+887 NNNRYA
-901 GVNAI
+901 I
-906 SASRYDVRTDKPQYN
+906 SEGTPKYTP
-921 SEFEMIN
+921 ELEMIN

-999 VLGLTETFYKG
+999 VLGITETFYKG

>member
-1 MSGFKRLSLTSCAIL
+1 M
-16 LSLSTVAYAED
+16 
-27 IESGYTLTRVD
+27 
-38 EKGEN
+38 
-43 TITKFEWNSETNK
+43 
-56 MEPVYYRVDLA
+56 
-67 QTEYGSGEGVK
+67 
-78 YFGWSTNSQ
+78 
-87 GQREFKELP
+87 
-96 SPSPDMTTITS
+96 
-107 RYDNT
+107 
-112 DLHERINTDQQ
+112 
-123 GADVTGNFIGNSAY
+123 
-137 AGGAIDNDGT
+137 
-147 IGDITGDFVGNSARA
+147 
-162 GGAIYNY
+162 
-169 KGAIGDITGDFVGNY
+169 
-184 ARAGGAID
+184 
-192 NDGTIGDITGDFV
+192 
-205 GNYAKSEGE
+205 
-214 TSSAAGGAIY
+214 
-224 NYGGTIGS
+224 
-232 ITGNFVGNYITS
+232 
-244 EGDKSEVRG
+244 
-253 GAIYNIFDAGKIGDI
+253 
-268 TGNFIGNYAKSNG
+268 
-281 ELAGGGAISNR
+281 AGGGAISNR

-535 GTIGDITGDFIGNY
+535 DTIGDITGDFIGNY
-549 AAGEYAYGGAIY
+549 AKAEGEMAMAMGGAISNADLIGEWDY
-561 NYGTIGQ
+561 DEKKLVSGT
-568 TTPDGNIMPDSGIV
+568 GIV
-582 NSSFIN
+582 NSSFYG
-588 NYASANGENGFAMG
+588 NYAKADGENALAAG

-624 GNYTEV
+624 GNYTEA
-630 NGERDDNA
+630 NGVKDDNA
-638 IYAGYGSTINFEMK
+638 ITIVVEDPQQLGTLNFVMQ

-663 RGEAAPQPAS
+663 RGVTINPNAASPQ
-673 LDRSLA
+673 DRFLPSE
-679 PASYKVNITGDHIDN
+679 YNVNITGDNIDN

-750 KYTANNYGQH
+750 RYTANNYGQH

-875 SQLPFHQRMAII
+875 SQLPFNQRMAII
-887 NNNRYAGVNNGVNN
+887 NNNRYA
-901 GVNAI
+901 I
-906 SASRYDVRTDKPQYN
+906 SEGTPKYTP
-921 SEFEMIN
+921 ELEMIN

-942 NLNNGPD
+942 NLNHGPD

-987 SYDGVDTTLNGG
+987 SYDGVDTSLNGG
-999 VLGLTETFYKG
+999 VLGITETFYKG

>member
-1 MSGFKRLSLTSCAIL
+1 MSGFERLSLTSCAIL

-27 IESGYTLTRVD
+27 IEPAYTFTRVD
-38 EKGEN
+38 SKGEN
-43 TITKFEWNSETNK
+43 TITKFEWNSELNK
-56 MEPVYYRVDLA
+56 MVPIYYRVDLN
-67 QTEYGSGEGVK
+67 QTEYGSGDGVK
-78 YFGWSTNSQ
+78 YFKWDKTDKLKLVETTNPA
-87 GQREFKELP
+87 EAEITAKY
-96 SPSPDMTTITS
+96 DTTKLQNRLKNTTDNSATNIEGGSFVNQTTGRSGDQCGGAIYNKGSSAKLGDINADFVGNYASGEYDEGGAIWNGGEIGDITG
-107 RYDNT
+107 D
-112 DLHERINTDQQ
+112 
-123 GADVTGNFIGNSAY
+123 FIGNY
-137 AGGAIDNDGT
+137 AVKGGAIYNSVGT
-147 IGDITGDFVGNSARA
+147 IGDITGDFIGNYASGSSITVG
-162 GGAIYNY
+162 GGAIAN
-169 KGAIGDITGDFVGNY
+169 
-184 ARAGGAID
+184 
-192 NDGTIGDITGDFV
+192 
-205 GNYAKSEGE
+205 
-214 TSSAAGGAIY
+214 
-224 NYGGTIGS
+224 GGT
-232 ITGNFVGNYITS
+232 
-244 EGDKSEVRG
+244 
-253 GAIYNIFDAGKIGDI
+253 IGDI
-268 TGNFIGNYAKSNG
+268 TGNFIGNYA
-281 ELAGGGAISNR
+281 
-292 GNIDNIIGDF
+292 
-302 IGNKVFAVKDAFG
+302 VKG
-315 GAIYNHGGYLL
+315 GAIYNSV
-326 YGTIASITGDF
+326 GT
-337 IGNEVSAGNNASGGA
+337 
-352 INNFDDIGDIT
+352 IGDIT
-363 GDFIGNEVSA
+363 GDFIGNYASGSSITV
-373 GNNAYGG
+373 GGG
-380 AIGNGDG
+380 AIANGGTIGDITGNF
-387 EQYYGGGNI
+387 I
-396 GNITGD
+396 GNYAAASGEYASAGAIYNHRGTIGDITGD
-402 FIGNYAKAAA
+402 FIGNYAAAA
-412 ENSKEGEASASGG
+412 GNYTAVGG
-425 AIYNDEYG
+425 AIYN
-433 TIGNITGD
+433 T
-441 FIGNYVIAEG
+441 
-451 ETSIASGGAIF
+451 
-462 NGQYRYEGTI
+462 
-472 GDITGDFV
+472 
-480 GNYAKSEGETSSAA
+480 
-494 GGAIYNYKGAIGD
+494 
-507 ITGDFVGNY
+507 
-516 AKSSGGKRTTAA
+516 
-528 GGAIAND
+528 

-549 AAGEYAYGGAIY
+549 AAGESAGGGAIYNSVGTIGDITGDFIGNYAAGESAVGGAIY
-561 NYGTIGQ
+561 NYGGIIGQ

-582 NSSFIN
+582 NSSYIN
-588 NYASANGENGFAMG
+588 NYASANGENAFAAG

-663 RGEAAPQPAS
+663 RGDAAPQDVS
-673 LDRSLA
+673 LERITVLE
-679 PASYKVNITGDHIDN
+679 SYKVNITGDNIDN
-694 TTFYMLN
+694 TAFYMLN
-701 DMYDANL
+701 DMYDADL
-708 SVGQTTLNTINDSV
+708 TVGQTTLNTVNDSI
-722 HTYGL
+722 HTYDV
-727 NTFTLTNDIKLAVD
+727 NNFTLSNNTKMVVD
-741 VDLANSEMD
+741 VDLANETMD
-750 KYTANNYGQH
+750 RFTSNGYGEH
-760 QGNLTVSG
+760 NGDLIVSG
-768 MNLISDSTGEHTEI
+768 MNLLSDSKSDSAEI
-782 LFAEQGLK
+782 YFAEQGLK

-811 YKYNVSYDNRA
+811 YKYNVNYDNRA
-822 DGGYFLFDRGGM
+822 DGGYFVFNRGGL
-834 NGNSSESFNPSVL
+834 NSSDSFNPSVL
-847 STPVSNQA
+847 STPVANQA

-875 SQLPFHQRMAII
+875 SQLPFNQRMAII
-887 NNNRYAGVNNGVNN
+887 NNNRYA
-901 GVNAI
+901 I
-906 SASRYDVRTDKPQYN
+906 SEGTPKYTP
-921 SEFEMIN
+921 ELEMIN

>member
-1 MSGFKRLSLTSCAIL
+1 MSGFKRLSLAACAVL
-16 LSLSTVAYAED
+16 LSLSSTAGAQD
-27 IESGYTLTRVD
+27 LSSGYTLTRVD

-43 TITKFEWNSETNK
+43 TITKFEWNAVENRLV
-56 MEPVYYRVDLA
+56 PVYYRVDLA
-67 QTEYGSGEGVK
+67 QKEYGSGKDVK
-78 YFGWSTNSQ
+78 YFEWSDDRIFEEVSAPTE
-87 GQREFKELP
+87 GK
-96 SPSPDMTTITS
+96 TTITA
-107 RYDNT
+107 RYDASN
-112 DLHERINTDQQ
+112 LHEPVVSDSYL
-123 GADVTGNFIGNSAY
+123 ADVTGDFVENSAGEEGAAIYNSGFIENITGNFVANKSQFSGGAIYNSGKISEISGNFIDNRAEDSYSAAGGAIFNTNPTPARASEGSEVEYSETSFNISGNFIGNSAVALSEAELPPKPLALY
-137 AGGAIDNDGT
+137 ALSTTGMGGAIANNAS
-147 IGDITGDFVGNSARA
+147 IGN
-162 GGAIYNY
+162 
-169 KGAIGDITGDFVGNY
+169 
-184 ARAGGAID
+184 
-192 NDGTIGDITGDFV
+192 
-205 GNYAKSEGE
+205 
-214 TSSAAGGAIY
+214 
-224 NYGGTIGS
+224 
-232 ITGNFVGNYITS
+232 
-244 EGDKSEVRG
+244 
-253 GAIYNIFDAGKIGDI
+253 I
-268 TGNFIGNYAKSNG
+268 TGNFIGNYASG
-281 ELAGGGAISNR
+281 EYAYGGAISNR
-292 GNIDNIIGDF
+292 GNIDNI
-302 IGNKVFAVKDAFG
+302 
-315 GAIYNHGGYLL
+315 
-326 YGTIASITGDF
+326 
-337 IGNEVSAGNNASGGA
+337 
-352 INNFDDIGDIT
+352 
-363 GDFIGNEVSA
+363 
-373 GNNAYGG
+373 
-380 AIGNGDG
+380 
-387 EQYYGGGNI
+387 
-396 GNITGD
+396 TGD
-402 FIGNYAKAAA
+402 FIGNYAVGSGEYA
-412 ENSKEGEASASGG
+412 E
-425 AIYNDEYG
+425 
-433 TIGNITGD
+433 
-441 FIGNYVIAEG
+441 
-451 ETSIASGGAIF
+451 
-462 NGQYRYEGTI
+462 
-472 GDITGDFV
+472 
-480 GNYAKSEGETSSAA
+480 
-494 GGAIYNYKGAIGD
+494 
-507 ITGDFVGNY
+507 
-516 AKSSGGKRTTAA
+516 AA
-528 GGAIAND
+528 GGAIANSY
-535 GTIGDITGDFIGNY
+535 GEIKNITGNFIGNNVQSEGL
-549 AAGEYAYGGAIY
+549 AVGGAISNEDLIGEWY
-561 NYGTIGQ
+561 YDEGKLVSGT
-568 TTPDGNIMPDSGIV
+568 GIV
-582 NSSFIN
+582 NSSFYG
-588 NYASANGENGFAMG
+588 NYAKADGENALAAG

-663 RGEAAPQPAS
+663 RGDAAPQDAS
-673 LDRSLA
+673 LERITVLE
-679 PASYKVNITGDHIDN
+679 SYKVNITGDNIDN
-694 TTFYMLN
+694 TAFYMLN
-701 DMYDANL
+701 DMYDADL
-708 SVGQTTLNTINDSV
+708 TVGQTTLNTVNDSI
-722 HTYGL
+722 HTYDV
-727 NTFTLTNDIKLAVD
+727 NNFTLSNNTKMVVD
-741 VDLANSEMD
+741 VDLANETMD
-750 KYTANNYGQH
+750 RFTSNGYGEH
-760 QGNLTVSG
+760 NGDLIVSG
-768 MNLISDSTGEHTEI
+768 MNLLSDSKSDSAEI
-782 LFAEQGLK
+782 YFAEQGLK

-811 YKYNVSYDNRA
+811 YKYNVNYDNRA
-822 DGGYFLFDRGGM
+822 DGGYFVFNRGGL
-834 NGNSSESFNPSVL
+834 NSSDSFNPSVL
-847 STPVSNQA
+847 STPVANQA

-875 SQLPFHQRMAII
+875 SQLPFNQRMAII
-887 NNNRYAGVNNGVNN
+887 NNNRYA
-901 GVNAI
+901 I
-906 SASRYDVRTDKPQYN
+906 SEGTPKYTP
-921 SEFEMIN
+921 ELEMIN

-999 VLGLTETFYKG
+999 VLGITETFYKG